1 MEAKKIVHLQFKEPY
16 NGETDFYFGSLKAIY
31 DTVPI
36 GAVGITYKSL
46 TNATRGRSEYENKKV
61 LIRIGQIQR
70 KTRGRSLK
78 SDLVTHLYFVDR
90 AKAEAMYREKLAKV
104 SFYRNGYI
112 YLHTMKE
119 NADGVLDI
127 DEVIDSKNF

>member
-1 MEAKKIVHLQFKEPY
+1 MDSMVYRL
-16 NGETDFYFGSLKAIY
+16 
-31 DTVPI
+31 
-36 GAVGITYKSL
+36 TYVADS
-46 TNATRGRSEYENKKV
+46 Y
-61 LIRIGQIQR
+61 
-70 KTRGRSLK
+70 
-78 SDLVTHLYFVDR
+78 DLVTHLYFVDR

-127 DEVIDSKNF
+127 LCKEGSGASIQVLLEAGVRTTDLVVT

>member
-1 MEAKKIVHLQFKEPY
+1 MDSKVVYRL
-16 NGETDFYFGSLKAIY
+16 
-31 DTVPI
+31 
-36 GAVGITYKSL
+36 TYVADS
-46 TNATRGRSEYENKKV
+46 Y
-61 LIRIGQIQR
+61 
-70 KTRGRSLK
+70 
-78 SDLVTHLYFVDR
+78 DLVKHLYFVDR

-104 SFYRNGYI
+104 PFYRYGYI

>member
-1 MEAKKIVHLQFKEPY
+1 MDSMVYRL
-16 NGETDFYFGSLKAIY
+16 
-31 DTVPI
+31 
-36 GAVGITYKSL
+36 TYVADS
-46 TNATRGRSEYENKKV
+46 Y
-61 LIRIGQIQR
+61 
-70 KTRGRSLK
+70 
-78 SDLVTHLYFVDR
+78 DLVTHLYFVDR
-90 AKAEAMYREKLAKV
+90 AKAEAMDREKLAKV

>member
-1 MEAKKIVHLQFKEPY
+1 MKIGV
-16 NGETDFYFGSLKAIY
+16 
-31 DTVPI
+31 I
-36 GAVGITYKSL
+36 GAG
-46 TNATRGRSEYENKKV
+46 AAG
-61 LIRIGQIQR
+61 LIAGA
-70 KTRGRSLK
+70 
-78 SDLVTHLYFVDR
+78 F
-90 AKAEAMYREKLAKV
+90 AAKV